1 MAAWDEVLDGTEMAL
16 NSSGTATERMEIQ
29 AESLTGKLNSL
40 QSSWDSFVM
49 SLGTNEIIKTVV
61 DLLTG
66 LVGILNT
73 LLNNI
78 PVLSSVIKGAL
89 VAGALNTLLGA
100 ISKLSE
106 MAKTG
111 GFLGGLISSETIA
124 NFAKA
129 IKNDAVGAINILVQS
144 FKRAKNSGKGL
155 SSAFEVLGASLKE
168 FSAGRTTVAEGIG
181 AIGVAEAGAVA
192 PTVSLTGAIS
202 ALWAALWPMLA
213 IGAIVA
219 GISALADAI
228 GEIEYNNSV
237 EKLVDD
243 VEASGQALEETR
255 GELSDVESQIADIR
269 SQMAELNTE
278 GPISITD
285 KQQTVMLQEQLQI
298 LQEQQRILKEQAI
311 QDAIKDAQTNMDL
324 LSGIGEKNWVLDQ
337 DSEGRNTF
345 FSRAYLN
352 GGVYASG
359 DALPSSNDS
368 DDRLDAIIS
377 KYETL
382 IELEKQY
389 QQDGSEVPQALID
402 AIGYLEENLSYW
414 QSIALDAKSAYNE
427 ALLSGASEDELSN
440 LKEEADL
447 AEKVYNEITRVLDP
461 TGYNQLKISELI
473 DTTVD
478 TTNLQQQI
486 SNLQTQLSEGLIDE
500 ETFNQNVKDI
510 IYKVASDSSVQQAF
524 QDNLGDLFDV
534 NTDSIAQELA
544 NKFGVSLNAAVN
556 SIDISSFDGLKNS
569 IESSLDELNNTF
581 SNTTSEFNDAMDE
594 MKSSMDMSS
603 LNNAIDSMGNAINSY
618 QDQLDSLNSTFSD
631 LGTNVNNAAT
641 VIDTV
646 TSNMDALTGEVTLT
660 AAETQDLYD
669 TFSSLP
675 TVIDPMT
682 GEVYDGFTLANIA
695 IGNTSMTAGE
705 SQEYVASFLSGVQGA
720 GNNTITVMNYV
731 IDAINQVK
739 SALASA
745 LTTASDFVSSASKM
759 IGNLGN
765 SLGGKITSL
774 VFGIDESDFASAQN
788 SLNSLAS
795 QLKSQASSITKSVN
809 KSKASMIQQTEL
821 YEQKLKNAG
830 NTAQNAYDKAIKG
843 ANGAASGAGSAA
855 DATDDLTD
863 ALKKQYEA
871 EKSLLETRKEA
882 LQAQKEANQDEL
894 DGLNDAKDAI
904 NDLLD
909 MTMKML
915 KQQYED
921 EQDALDNQLDA
932 FEDKINKQKDYLEL
946 LRDEEEH
953 QDELAEKNRSIADIQ
968 AQLEELRY
976 DTSAS
981 GQAQRLELLDKLN
994 EAQKE
999 LSDYQA
1005 DYDYNTKQDSL
1016 DKELDS
1022 FKAQIDAQKEY
1033 IKNVL
1038 MDEANLYQEA
1048 IALIEG
1054 KTDAFYQSLVN
1065 WNLRYGDHTVSTV
1078 KLAWDACY
1086 DALNRYGY
1094 LGVGVQGILEG
1105 IAYRCNDIE
1114 NENKAIEE
1122 SIKAIE
1128 NEMKSLED
1136 SYNAAVKAAQ
1146 DLANASNSARDAA
1159 NGATSA
1165 YNNLQAV
1172 QNAKPTFY
1180 GGGNLARQSVSK
1192 YHTGTDYVKPV
1203 SSWLNDMLGL
1213 NEDETAA
1220 ILKKGEAVIPD
1231 YANPFN
1237 DDGKYNSNFAVASP
1251 STIAPASNNDVE
1263 YNYKVE
1269 IGDIVIEGDADE
1281 NTVKQLRKVK
1291 DEITNNVFKTIN
1303 KLQNIGG
1310 YKNTKIA
1317 H

>member
-1 MAAWDEVLDGTEMAL
+1 
-16 NSSGTATERMEIQ
+16 MEIQ

-78 PVLSSVIKGAL
+78 PVLSSVIKGTL
-89 VAGALNTLLGA
+89 VTGALNTLLGA

-144 FKRAKNSGKGL
+144 LERAKKSGKGL
-155 SSAFEVLGASLKE
+155 SSAFEVFGTSLKE
-168 FSAGRTTVAEGIG
+168 LSTGGTTAAAGVAAVGT
-181 AIGVAEAGAVA
+181 AEAGAVA
-192 PTVSLTGAIS
+192 PTVTLTGAIS
-202 ALWAALWPMLA
+202 ALWTAMWPMLA

-219 GISALADAI
+219 GISALASAI
-228 GEIEYNNSV
+228 SEIKYNNSV

-243 VEASGQALEETR
+243 VEAAGQALEETR
-255 GELSDVESQIADIR
+255 SELSDIESKIADIR
-269 SQMAELNTE
+269 SQMAELNSE

-285 KQQTVMLQEQLQI
+285 KQQTEMLQEQLEI
-298 LQEQQRILKEQAI
+298 LQEQQRLLEKQAI
-311 QDAIKDAQTNMDL
+311 QDAIKDAQANMDL
-324 LSGIGEKNWVLDQ
+324 LSGIGNAWSLDQ
-337 DSEGRNTF
+337 GDTGANANNTLQ
-345 FSRAYLN
+345 YLT
-352 GGVYASG
+352 GQADGSG
-359 DALPSSNDS
+359 SALPSAQDSNA
-368 DDRLDAIIS
+368 RFDAIIQ

-389 QQDGSEVPQALID
+389 QKEGSDVPQGLID
-402 AIGYLEENLSYW
+402 AISYLEENLSYW
-414 QSIALDAKSAYNE
+414 QSIAVDAKSAYNE
-427 ALLSGASEDELSN
+427 AILSGASEDELSS
-440 LKEEADL
+440 LKEQADM
-447 AEKVYNEITRVLDP
+447 AERVYDEITRVLDP
-461 TGYNQLKISELI
+461 TGYTQLQISDLI

-478 TTNLQQQI
+478 TSSLQQQI
-486 SNLQTQLSEGLIDE
+486 SDLQNQLSEGLIDE
-500 ETFNQNVKDI
+500 ETFNQKVKDV

-524 QDNLGDLFDV
+524 QDSVGDLFDV
-534 NTDSIAQELA
+534 DTDSIAQELA
-544 NKFGVSLNAAVN
+544 NKFGISFDSAVN
-556 SIDISSFDGLKNS
+556 SMDISSFDGLKDS

-581 SNTTSEFNDAMDE
+581 SNTTSEFNNAMDE

-603 LNNAIDSMGNAINSY
+603 INNAIDSMGNAINSY

-660 AAETQDLYD
+660 AAETQELYD
-669 TFSSLP
+669 TFSSMP
-675 TVIDPMT
+675 SVIDPMT
-682 GEVYDGFTLANIA
+682 GKVYDGFTLANIA

-705 SQEYVASFLSGVQGA
+705 SQEYVQSFLSGVQGA

-745 LTTASDFVSSASKM
+745 LTTASGFVSAASKM

-765 SLGGKITSL
+765 SLGGKVTSL
-774 VFGIDESDFASAQN
+774 VFGIDESDFKSAQN

-795 QLKSQASSITKSVN
+795 QLKSQASSISESVN
-809 KSKASMIQQTEL
+809 KSQASMIQQTEL

-830 NTAQNAYDKAIKG
+830 SAAQNAYDTAIKG

-863 ALKKQYEA
+863 ALKEQYEA
-871 EKSLLETRKEA
+871 EKALLETRKEA

-904 NDLLD
+904 SDLLD

-921 EQDALDNQLDA
+921 EQDALDDQLDV

-976 DTSAS
+976 DNSAS
-981 GQAQRLELLDKLN
+981 GQAKRLELLDQLN

-1005 DYDYNTKQDSL
+1005 DYDYDTKQDAL

-1033 IKNVL
+1033 IENVL

-1054 KTDAFYQSLVN
+1054 RSQEFY
-1065 WNLRYGDHTVSTV
+1065 
-1078 KLAWDACY
+1078 
-1086 DALNRYGY
+1086 NR
-1094 LGVGVQGILEG
+1094 L
-1105 IAYRCNDIE
+1105 
-1114 NENKAIEE
+1114 IEE
-1122 SIKAIE
+1122 
-1128 NEMKSLED
+1128 
-1136 SYNAAVKAAQ
+1136 
-1146 DLANASNSARDAA
+1146 
-1159 NGATSA
+1159 
-1165 YNNLQAV
+1165 
-1172 QNAKPTFY
+1172 
-1180 GGGNLARQSVSK
+1180 
-1192 YHTGTDYVKPV
+1192 
-1203 SSWLNDMLGL
+1203 
-1213 NEDETAA
+1213 
-1220 ILKKGEAVIPD
+1220 
-1231 YANPFN
+1231 
-1237 DDGKYNSNFAVASP
+1237 
-1251 STIAPASNNDVE
+1251 
-1263 YNYKVE
+1263 
-1269 IGDIVIEGDADE
+1269 
-1281 NTVKQLRKVK
+1281 
-1291 DEITNNVFKTIN
+1291 
-1303 KLQNIGG
+1303 
-1310 YKNTKIA
+1310 
-1317 H
+1317 

>member
-1 MAAWDEVLDGTEMAL
+1 MRKIASQVDLEDPETSLNEVNTVLDSVGISLTDTEGQLRDLDDVLDEVAARWDTFTRNQQAQISTAVAGTRQANYFQSAMAAWDEVLDGTELAL
-16 NSSGTATERMEIQ
+16 NSSGSATERMEIQ

-78 PVLSSVIKGAL
+78 PVLSSVIKGTL
-89 VAGALNTLLGA
+89 VTGALNTLLGA

-144 FKRAKNSGKGL
+144 FERAKKSGKGL
-155 SSAFEVLGASLKE
+155 SSAFEVFGTSLKE
-168 FSAGRTTVAEGIG
+168 LSTGGTTAAAGVAAVGT
-181 AIGVAEAGAVA
+181 AEAGAVA
-192 PTVSLTGAIS
+192 PTVTLTGAIS
-202 ALWAALWPMLA
+202 ALWAAMWPMLA

-219 GISALADAI
+219 GISALASAI
-228 GEIEYNNSV
+228 SEIKYNNSV

-243 VEASGQALEETR
+243 VEAAGQALEETR
-255 GELSDVESQIADIR
+255 SELSDIESKIADIR
-269 SQMAELNTE
+269 SQMAELNSE

-285 KQQTVMLQEQLQI
+285 KQQTEMLQEQLEI
-298 LQEQQRILKEQAI
+298 LQEQQRLLEKQAI
-311 QDAIKDAQTNMDL
+311 QDAIKDAQANMDL
-324 LSGIGEKNWVLDQ
+324 LSGIGNAWSLDQ
-337 DSEGRNTF
+337 GDTGANANDTLQ
-345 FSRAYLN
+345 YLT
-352 GGVYASG
+352 GQADGSG
-359 DALPSSNDS
+359 SALPSAQDSNA
-368 DDRLDAIIS
+368 RFDAIIQ

-389 QQDGSEVPQALID
+389 QKEGSDVPQGLID
-402 AIGYLEENLSYW
+402 AISYLEENLSYW
-414 QSIALDAKSAYNE
+414 QSIAVDAKSAYNE
-427 ALLSGASEDELSN
+427 AILSGASEDELSS
-440 LKEEADL
+440 LKEQADM
-447 AEKVYNEITRVLDP
+447 AERVYEETTRVLDP
-461 TGYNQLKISELI
+461 TGYTQLQISDLI

-478 TTNLQQQI
+478 TSSLQQQI
-486 SNLQTQLSEGLIDE
+486 SDLQNQLSEGLIDE
-500 ETFNQNVKDI
+500 ETFNQKVKDV

-524 QDNLGDLFDV
+524 QDSVGDLFDV
-534 NTDSIAQELA
+534 DTDSIAQELA
-544 NKFGVSLNAAVN
+544 NKFGISFDSAVN
-556 SIDISSFDGLKNS
+556 SMDISSFDGLKDS

-581 SNTTSEFNDAMDE
+581 SNTTSEFNNAMDE

-603 LNNAIDSMGNAINSY
+603 INNAIDSMGNAINSY

-660 AAETQDLYD
+660 AAETQELYD
-669 TFSSLP
+669 TFSSMP
-675 TVIDPMT
+675 SVIDPMT

-705 SQEYVASFLSGVQGA
+705 SQEYVQSFLSGVQGA

-745 LTTASDFVSSASKM
+745 LTTASGFVSAASKM

-765 SLGGKITSL
+765 SLGGKVTSL
-774 VFGIDESDFASAQN
+774 VFGIDESDFKSAQN

-795 QLKSQASSITKSVN
+795 QLKSQASSISESVN
-809 KSKASMIQQTEL
+809 KSQASMIQQTEL

-830 NTAQNAYDKAIKG
+830 SAAQNAYDTAIKG

-863 ALKKQYEA
+863 ALKEQYEA
-871 EKSLLETRKEA
+871 EKALLETRKEA

-904 NDLLD
+904 SDLLD

-921 EQDALDNQLDA
+921 EQDALDDQLDA

-946 LRDEEEH
+946 LKDEEEH

-976 DTSAS
+976 DNSAS
-981 GQAQRLELLDKLN
+981 GQAKRLELLDQLN

-1005 DYDYNTKQDSL
+1005 DYDYDTKQDAL

-1033 IKNVL
+1033 IENVL

-1054 KTDAFYQSLVN
+1054 RSQEFFNRLIE
-1065 WNLRYGDHTVSTV
+1065 WNRV
-1078 KLAWDACY
+1078 KSI
-1086 DALNRYGY
+1086 ALLKAGSM
-1094 LGVGVQGILEG
+1094 LE
-1105 IAYRCNDIE
+1105 
-1114 NENKAIEE
+1114 
-1122 SIKAIE
+1122 
-1128 NEMKSLED
+1128 
-1136 SYNAAVKAAQ
+1136 
-1146 DLANASNSARDAA
+1146 
-1159 NGATSA
+1159 
-1165 YNNLQAV
+1165 NL
-1172 QNAKPTFY
+1172 
-1180 GGGNLARQSVSK
+1180 
-1192 YHTGTDYVKPV
+1192 
-1203 SSWLNDMLGL
+1203 
-1213 NEDETAA
+1213 
-1220 ILKKGEAVIPD
+1220 
-1231 YANPFN
+1231 
-1237 DDGKYNSNFAVASP
+1237 
-1251 STIAPASNNDVE
+1251 
-1263 YNYKVE
+1263 YNYDTPLDKS
-1269 IGDIVIEGDADE
+1269 
-1281 NTVKQLRKVK
+1281 
-1291 DEITNNVFKTIN
+1291 
-1303 KLQNIGG
+1303 QNI
-1310 YKNTKIA
+1310 
-1317 H
+1317 